1 MAPLNIGRRPRW
13 LPPIVAG
20 FVVTGLVGLG
30 SAAKAQDRN
39 AHDEAVAALADIDS
53 AIGKLSKS
61 SDLTAN
67 TEGPYKQAA
76 QGAAAAIAGA
86 LGHLDWLADKAVN
99 VWSPAVEGSV
109 VNLQVAK
116 GSLDAAARTNG
127 LEEFWPEV
135 SRALRALLVAAGRES
150 AVGAL
155 GGLRGALATT
165 TLGVP
170 RNGRTV
176 SGCSLRPEYRRSSI
190 AAPDRDQKSLRW
202 QRLHR
207 PAHRGERSHR
217 PLVPALTIPS
227 VGSCCFDNGRTI
239 CGCHLFR
246 AVSYELACRLRMGLR
261 PARL

>member
-176 SGCSLRPEYRRSSI
+176 SGCSLPAEAPAYGIVDGYLTYI
-190 AAPDRDQKSLRW
+190 A
-202 QRLHR
+202 
-207 PAHRGERSHR
+207 
-217 PLVPALTIPS
+217 VPNTGAVQLPHPIGIRKVS
-227 VGSCCFDNGRTI
+227 VGSGYIVLHTAASDLTD
-239 CGCHLFR
+239 
-246 AVSYELACRLRMGLR
+246 RLC
-261 PARL
+261 PP